1 MATPPTWPALDLEIP
16 ATSPAAV
23 AAPPLGAWLALARE
37 AHARLAEAAVPIG
50 EVPLPV
56 WRRQARAETLALAWA
71 YTRSLGVAVAA
82 AGPPGASP
90 AADADLLLAT
100 GHQPV
105 LVHPGI
111 WIKVLAM
118 SRLVPP
124 GGVGLH
130 CVVDT
135 DALDV
140 VAADVPAIAD
150 GRLVRTQV
158 VLARA
163 EPDVPAEALPAP
175 SPDAWRAFLAAIDA
189 RMRTLE
195 APEVL
200 AGWER
205 ARGLPPPPASGGL
218 AGAVTW
224 ARRTLEGPR
233 PYVDLPVSHLHR
245 SGAFRRFCWAI
256 VREARRFAEVHNSQ
270 LAAYRA
276 HYGVRTAAQP
286 FPDLLVDDRVVETP
300 FWIVRD
306 GRRRPLVVEVAAGRL
321 LAGDDP
327 VGGIP
332 ADPDDAAFAALP
344 IRPRAMTLTAF
355 MRLGVADLF
364 IHGLGGGR
372 YDRATDAIV
381 RAFFGV
387 APPPYAT
394 VTATLWLPFATAG
407 QAADERRRLHRQLLD
422 LRHNPDRFLP
432 ATDGPH
438 RALVEEKWALI
449 RRLDRGEARTR
460 RERRQATARIRE
472 INAILQ
478 VQVAD
483 RVAAVQDA
491 LRRLDRLAQDAEVAT
506 ARTYPFLLF
515 PVEAVERLV
524 DLLLEPEASGAAR
537 ARGA

>member
-1 MATPPTWPALDLEIP
+1 MAPSAPWPALDLEIP

-23 AAPPLGAWLALARE
+23 AAPPFRAWLALARD
-37 AHARLAEAAVPIG
+37 ARDRLAAATVPIG
-50 EVPLPV
+50 EVALHA

-71 YTRSLGVAVAA
+71 YTRSLGVPVAS
-82 AGPPGASP
+82 AGPPDA

-105 LVHPGI
+105 FVHPGI

-124 GGVGLH
+124 GGVGFH

-135 DALDV
+135 DALEV
-140 VAADVPAIAD
+140 VAADVPAVAD

-163 EPDVPAEALPAP
+163 DPDVPVEAMPAP
-175 SPDAWRAFLAAIDA
+175 SPDAWRAFLAEIDG
-189 RMRTLE
+189 RMRTLD

-205 ARGLPPPPASGGL
+205 ARALPPPPASDGL

-245 SGAFRRFCWAI
+245 TGAFRRFCWAI
-256 VREARRFAEVHNSQ
+256 VREARRFAQVHNAQ
-270 LAAYRA
+270 LDAYRQ
-276 HYGVRTAAQP
+276 HYGVRTIAQP
-286 FPDLLVDDRVVETP
+286 FPDLLVDDRRVETP
-300 FWIVRD
+300 FWIVQE
-306 GRRRPLVVEVAAGRL
+306 GRRRPLLVEVATGRL
-321 LAGDDP
+321 LADDVP
-327 VGGIP
+327 VGRIP
-332 ADPDDAAFAALP
+332 DDPDDAAFAALP
-344 IRPRAMTLTAF
+344 VRPRAMTLTAF
-355 MRLGVADLF
+355 VRLGVADLF
-364 IHGLGGGR
+364 VHGLGGGR

-381 RAFFGV
+381 RAFFGI

-394 VTATLWLPFATAG
+394 VTATLWLPFADAG
-407 QAADERRRLHRQLLD
+407 QAADERRRLHRLLLD

-432 ATDGPH
+432 AHDGPH

-472 INAILQ
+472 INTILQ

-491 LRRLDRLAQDAEVAT
+491 LRRLDRLARDAEVTT
-506 ARTYPFLLF
+506 ARTYPFVLF

-524 DLLLEPEASGAAR
+524 DLLETEAAGP
-537 ARGA
+537 RG